1 MRSVLALAA
10 ARNMELHCVDIKT
23 AYLHALFDND
33 AYVRQPEGFEEG
45 GLDQVCHVLWA
56 VYG

>member
-1 MRSVLALAA
+1 
-10 ARNMELHCVDIKT
+10 MELHCVDIKT